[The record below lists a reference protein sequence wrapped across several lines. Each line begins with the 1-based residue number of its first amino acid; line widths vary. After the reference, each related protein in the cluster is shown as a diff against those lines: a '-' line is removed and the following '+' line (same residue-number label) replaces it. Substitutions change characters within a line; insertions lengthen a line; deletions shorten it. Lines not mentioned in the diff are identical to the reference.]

1 MFGVP
6 VFAVV
11 RYPVGRRMNC
21 ARGTFDGNGLTFS
34 ARSVSS
40 SGSSTGTVE
49 ANTVSGTIAFPRDRC
64 SEPLLKPCVDVDPLR
79 GTLRAVA
86 AELLPPFHLSKRYRS
101 SVEIEFMA
109 TDLDPSPLLMILDDQ
124 LDGQMRDDYSYGE
137 PLTSTGN
144 RAYYFNYGDLH
155 FVNKP
160 NKTKLRFV
168 KLMMLISWPS
178 R

>member
-1 MFGVP
+1 
-6 VFAVV
+6 
-11 RYPVGRRMNC
+11 
-21 ARGTFDGNGLTFS
+21 
-34 ARSVSS
+34 
-40 SGSSTGTVE
+40 
-49 ANTVSGTIAFPRDRC
+49 
-64 SEPLLKPCVDVDPLR
+64 
-79 GTLRAVA
+79 
-86 AELLPPFHLSKRYRS
+86 
-101 SVEIEFMA
+101 
-109 TDLDPSPLLMILDDQ
+109 MILDDQ